1 MSSFG
6 LPSLPPF
13 SRLTSR
19 VWRILGLNP
28 GAYTLQ
34 GTNTYLVGTG
44 PSRLLIDTGAGVRGY
59 VDNVVECMKQSG
71 CERLEAILITHWHH
85 DHTGG
90 LADLLAHFA
99 SPHSSTV
106 SRSSTPLPSPT
117 GSGTSFSSTAS
128 TEDSSPF
135 PSYPSPSSSPKPQL
149 ASIPVYKHQPHLRGA
164 APPQLSYLPLT
175 PTTRFIVDGATI
187 TTVATPGHTAD
198 HISFLLDEEHA
209 LFCGDTVLGHGTTV
223 FRHLYDY
230 THTLQSL
237 SRLAP
242 LVLYP
247 GHGAEVADVQG
258 KLAEYLQH
266 RRMREQQLLRVVQQ
280 HTAQHRSPTATELVA
295 AVYPTLSDSV
305 LPAAIQNVT
314 LHCEKLALQGDI
326 RSSDMEAARQSG
338 AGSGSGGG
346 GSGGGGWGE
355 CEDGGGEEWEKDYGE
370 LYESTGAMVQRKAQW
385 KWTATGSAHHNG
397 SL

>member
-6 LPSLPPF
+6 LVPLPAI

-28 GAYTLQ
+28 GPYTLQ

-44 PSRLLIDTGAGVRGY
+44 ASRLLIDTGAGVRGY
-59 VDNVVECMKQSG
+59 VENVVECMRQSG

-90 LADLLAHFA
+90 LSDLLTYFA
-99 SPHSSTV
+99 SPSSTS
-106 SRSSTPLPSPT
+106 SRSSSPVSPIGT
-117 GSGTSFSSTAS
+117 GSSLSSTAS
-128 TEDSSPF
+128 TEDSSLASST
-135 PSYPSPSSSPKPQL
+135 PSSTSPSSSASL

-164 APPQLSYLPLT
+164 APSSLTYLPLT
-175 PTTRFIVDGATI
+175 PTSRFTVEGATL
-187 TTVATPGHTAD
+187 TCVATPGHTAD
-198 HISFLLDEEHA
+198 HVSFLLTEEHA
-209 LFCGDTVLGHGTTV
+209 LFIGDTVLGHGTTV

-230 THTLQSL
+230 THTLQAV
-237 SRLAP
+237 SRMAP

-266 RRMREQQLLRVVQQ
+266 RRMREQQLLRVVREL
-280 HTAQHRSPTATELVA
+280 TAQRGAATAVELVGK
-295 AVYPTLSDSV
+295 VYPPLSESV

-314 LHCEKLALQGDI
+314 LHLEKLALEGEVASEQMEAET
-326 RSSDMEAARQSG
+326 RSSSSSG
-338 AGSGSGGG
+338 WKGEGREGQTGS
-346 GSGGGGWGE
+346 E
-355 CEDGGGEEWEKDYGE
+355 GGGEEWDKDYGE
-370 LYESTGAMVQRKAQW
+370 LYESTSAMVQRKSQW
-385 KWTATGSAHHNG
+385 KWKATATGC
-397 SL
+397 L